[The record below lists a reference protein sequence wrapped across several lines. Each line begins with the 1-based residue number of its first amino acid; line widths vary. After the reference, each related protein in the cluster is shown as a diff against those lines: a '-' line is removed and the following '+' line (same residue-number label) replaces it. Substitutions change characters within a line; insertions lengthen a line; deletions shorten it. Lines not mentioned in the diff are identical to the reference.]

1 MLLRVGTRESLL
13 AMWQTN
19 WVVEQLKEKHPEIKV
34 EIVKIKTKGDK
45 ILDTALSKIGDKG
58 LFTKELELAMLRDE
72 IDIAVHSMKDMPTKL
87 VKGLVIGAICK
98 REHPGDVLISSTG
111 ESLDELK
118 TGAVIGTSSLRRR
131 AQLMRYRPDLN
142 IVPIRGNLNT
152 RIDKLKISDDFDAIV
167 VAAAGVIRLG
177 RKELIAQYIP
187 PQICLPAVGQG
198 AVGIEAREGDKK
210 VMDIIKKIE
219 HRDTAVAVLAE
230 RALLERLE
238 GGCQVPIGAFGV
250 AVDRILRLEAAV
262 LSTDGKEIV
271 RLDYTGD
278 AKYPEEV
285 GVRLAEELLERGAYE
300 ILSKIK
306 GDIH

>member
-1 MLLRVGTRESLL
+1 
-13 AMWQTN
+13 MWQTN

-45 ILDTALSKIGDKG
+45 ILDTALSKIDDKG

-87 VKGLVIGAICK
+87 VKGLIIGAICK
-98 REHPGDVLISSTG
+98 REHPGDVLVSSTG

-152 RIDKLKISDDFDAIV
+152 RIDKLKISGNFDAIV

-177 RKELIAQYIP
+177 RKELIDQYIP

-198 AVGIEAREGDKK
+198 AVGIEVREGDKK

-219 HRDTAVAVLAE
+219 HRDTALAVSAE

-250 AVDRILRLEAAV
+250 AVDRMLRLEAAV
-262 LSTDGKEIV
+262 LSTDGKEMV

-306 GDIH
+306 GDMH

>member
-98 REHPGDVLISSTG
+98 REHPGDVLVSSTG

-152 RIDKLKISDDFDAIV
+152 RIDKLKISGNFDAIV

-219 HRDTAVAVLAE
+219 HRDTALAVSAE

-250 AVDRILRLEAAV
+250 AVDRMLRLEAAV
-262 LSTDGKEIV
+262 LSTDGKEMV

-306 GDIH
+306 GDMH